1 MQAYICHDCVYVR
14 KRCAALS
21 FIFLELYVMV
31 SISILKPHPFNNRPL
46 RRKKLERNVVAL
58 LALITK
64 KGNVEEASVWEY
76 YQP

>member
-1 MQAYICHDCVYVR
+1 MYLC
-14 KRCAALS
+14 
-21 FIFLELYVMV
+21 
-31 SISILKPHPFNNRPL
+31 ISILKPHPFNQERAFNNRPL
-46 RRKKLERNVVAL
+46 RRKKLQRNVVVTL

>member
-1 MQAYICHDCVYVR
+1 
-14 KRCAALS
+14 
-21 FIFLELYVMV
+21 MV